1 MSIFQYGHKVPLKS
15 QLKSCRLP
23 FKKDNV
29 QQKLD
34 LLVQWHE
41 KNNSLGFNKER
52 ANNTK
57 LFEFT
62 CKQAAS
68 CVMVP

>member
-1 MSIFQYGHKVPLKS
+1 MSKFQNGHKVPLRS
-15 QLKSCRLP
+15 QLKSYPLP
-23 FKKDNV
+23 FQKDNV

-34 LLVQWHE
+34 LLVQRHQ

-57 LFEFT
+57 LCELHMQT
-62 CKQAAS
+62 S
-68 CVMVP
+68 S

>member
-1 MSIFQYGHKVPLKS
+1 MSKFQNGHKVPLRS
-15 QLKSCRLP
+15 QLKSYALP
-23 FKKDNV
+23 FNKDNV

-34 LLVQWHE
+34 FLVQRHQ

-57 LFEFT
+57 WCELHVQT
-62 CKQAAS
+62 S
-68 CVMVP
+68 S

>member
-1 MSIFQYGHKVPLKS
+1 MNIFQNGHKVPLRSQFKS
-15 QLKSCRLP
+15 YRPP
-23 FKKDNV
+23 FKNDNV

-34 LLVQWHE
+34 LLVQQHQ

-57 LFEFT
+57 LFELH
-62 CKQAAS
+62 
-68 CVMVP
+68 M

>member
-1 MSIFQYGHKVPLKS
+1 MSKFQNGHKVPLRS
-15 QLKSCRLP
+15 QLKSYPPP

-34 LLVQWHE
+34 LLVQRHQ
-41 KNNSLGFNKER
+41 KNNSLGFNKELTIQSC
-52 ANNTK
+52 ANC
-57 LFEFT
+57 T

-68 CVMVP
+68 CVMSLP